1 MVVPMRV
8 VNYKEAASRIAW
20 QRDLRI
26 RALRNELLAA
36 VASRLLSYAPNR
48 PTNIKH
54 PWKPNEV
61 AIRAWCPLHD
71 GRWSRL
77 IVRAD
82 DAGQL
87 TFECFQGCSQDA
99 IEQAIDLRS
108 VTAALGG
115 IVDAIANVRSTGH
128 TAGRRVTS
136 PGKSPFLRS
145 SIHISAD
152 GRRLHLVTKPT
163 KEDDRQRH
171 SVTLTERG

>member
-1 MVVPMRV
+1 MRV
-8 VNYKEAASRIAW
+8 LNYKEAASRIAW

-26 RALRNELLAA
+26 LALRNDLLAA
-36 VASRLLSYAPNR
+36 VGSRLRSYAPNS

-82 DAGQL
+82 DTGRL
-87 TFECFQGCSQDA
+87 TFECFQGCSQEA
-99 IEQAIDLRS
+99 IERS
-108 VTAALGG
+108 VNLRKVTALAV
-115 IVDAIANVRSTGH
+115 IADTIANVRSTAH
-128 TAGRRVTS
+128 TSDRRVTS
-136 PGKSPFLRS
+136 PGKSPLPRS

-163 KEDDRQRH
+163 KADDCERH
-171 SVTLTERG
+171 SVTLTEQE